1 MLNIGTVVMENIV
14 MTTHVS
20 RLQGNV
26 ILMNN
31 VGTKGKFVKTI
42 NVDGDALK
50 IGSAIL
56 STIIAI
62 TIFAM
67 KVGIMMVTT
76 VGGHFQHHMED
87 ATRIKNVILRRC
99 VAITLV
105 WIKQGIIPEEDVI
118 KIGTVVKMSFVTI
131 IVVKIHVLELVVMGQ
146 TVKCFIELLFVPVQ
160 VVTSEML

>member
-31 VGTKGKFVKTI
+31 VGMRGKFVKTI

-50 IGSAIL
+50 IGSVIVP
-56 STIIAI
+56 TITAI
-62 TIFAM
+62 TISVM
-67 KVGIMMVTT
+67 NVGTMMVTM

-87 ATRIKNVILRRC
+87 ATRIRNVTVTRY
-99 VAITLV
+99 VGITLV

-118 KIGTVVKMSFVTI
+118 KIGTVMKKSFVTI

>member
-42 NVDGDALK
+42 NVDGSALK

-87 ATRIKNVILRRC
+87 VTRMKNATVRRC
-99 VAITLV
+99 VGITLV
-105 WIKQGIIPEEDVI
+105 WIK
-118 KIGTVVKMSFVTI
+118 
-131 IVVKIHVLELVVMGQ
+131 
-146 TVKCFIELLFVPVQ
+146 
-160 VVTSEML
+160 